1 MFSKN
6 KIVSLNEVLFNKAVC
21 FTFLM
26 FCFLSFSTN
35 TGLAGDLKQDFLK
48 TLKEG
53 GPERGQQ
60 FLIQKIND
68 GEIEAVHIL
77 ATILIKKKNIKG
89 NLSLAVEVLERGTEL
104 GDPKSSY
111 LLGNYFSDGNYIKAD
126 YPKAKYYYEL
136 AGELGHP
143 KAKLALSKL
152 PSIEAPKLQ
161 KPDGVTK
168 NIPRKNRPIPEA
180 VSPPRSDKKQYS
192 VPPGYNPKQ
201 VTWSSDEL
209 EFNRITSTGSG
220 FAITTDGLIVTNE
233 HVINNCSEIF
243 VIYQGKPKMARVIA
257 ADKKA
262 DFAALKIKGNTPTH
276 FYFKKS
282 NPELGEEL
290 ISGGFPSPQNF
301 GFGIKIT
308 TGIVSSELSD
318 RNPLFQHTTPTQPG
332 NSGGP
337 LLNNSGILVGVSTAV
352 STVKWGDLSAQNVNY
367 AVSNV
372 TAKSLLN
379 KWGLPYKT
387 LNNTLDFDLKLL
399 AKHLK
404 KAAAQIICY

>member
-104 GDPKSSY
+104 GDSKSSY

-136 AGELGHP
+136 AMELGHP

-161 KPDGVTK
+161 KPDSVTK

-180 VSPPRSDKKQYS
+180 VLPAHLDKKQYL

-201 VTWSSDEL
+201 VTWSSDKL
-209 EFNRITSTGSG
+209 DFNHITTTGSG
-220 FAITTDGLIVTNE
+220 FAITSDGLIVTNE
-233 HVINNCSEIF
+233 HVIGTCRKNFCDLP
-243 VIYQGKPKMARVIA
+243 GKA
-257 ADKKA
+257 
-262 DFAALKIKGNTPTH
+262 
-276 FYFKKS
+276 
-282 NPELGEEL
+282 
-290 ISGGFPSPQNF
+290 
-301 GFGIKIT
+301 
-308 TGIVSSELSD
+308 
-318 RNPLFQHTTPTQPG
+318 
-332 NSGGP
+332 
-337 LLNNSGILVGVSTAV
+337 
-352 STVKWGDLSAQNVNY
+352 
-367 AVSNV
+367 
-372 TAKSLLN
+372 
-379 KWGLPYKT
+379 
-387 LNNTLDFDLKLL
+387 
-399 AKHLK
+399 
-404 KAAAQIICY
+404 